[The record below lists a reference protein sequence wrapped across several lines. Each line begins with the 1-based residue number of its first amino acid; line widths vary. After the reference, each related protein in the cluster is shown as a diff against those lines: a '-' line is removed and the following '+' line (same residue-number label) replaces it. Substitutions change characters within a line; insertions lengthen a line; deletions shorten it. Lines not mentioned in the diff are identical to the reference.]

1 MSTLGNIGCHCIHP
15 LLQVFKHTLQHQA
28 GDVRV
33 AALKAATTFIRDLES
48 SSDRNKLQ
56 DLVGLSMG
64 PAVTSCMQQHG
75 VICRASS
82 LQSEMSCE
90 VSSA

>member
-1 MSTLGNIGCHCIHP
+1 MLFF
-15 LLQVFKHTLQHQA
+15 LQVFKHTLQHQS

-56 DLVGLSMG
+56 DLVRLSMG
-64 PAVTSCMQQHG
+64 PAVSCHVQQYG
-75 VICRASS
+75 VRCRASG
-82 LQSEMSCE
+82 LEIGHE
-90 VSSA
+90 L